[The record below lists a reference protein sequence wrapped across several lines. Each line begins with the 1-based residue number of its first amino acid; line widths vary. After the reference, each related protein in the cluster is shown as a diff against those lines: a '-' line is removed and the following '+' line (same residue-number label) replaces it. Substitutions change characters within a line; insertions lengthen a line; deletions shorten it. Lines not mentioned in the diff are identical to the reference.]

1 MISNYNKI
9 KMNLEGLKHIIR
21 EELSKRLNEEYV
33 DKYKV
38 KGVLVTDTTK
48 RPQQEILSDIRS
60 LTGVTI
66 VSTVDVDG
74 EYSQNND
81 NLRVILN
88 LKIDG
93 YPFIKQGGFG
103 RDKIDDII
111 ANIKRV
117 EAVKTFVVNP
127 KNIQVM

>member
-1 MISNYNKI
+1 
-9 KMNLEGLKHIIR
+9 MNLEGLKHIIR
-21 EELSKRLNEEYV
+21 EELSKQLNEEYV

-38 KGVLVTDTTK
+38 KGVLITDTTK

-74 EYSQNND
+74 EYPQNND

-127 KNIQVM
+127 KNIQVL

>member
-1 MISNYNKI
+1 MKLE
-9 KMNLEGLKHIIR
+9 NLRHIIK
-21 EELSKRLNEEYV
+21 EEISKILNEEYV
-33 DKYKV
+33 DKFKV
-38 KGVLVTDTTK
+38 KGILITNTTT

-66 VSTVDVDG
+66 VSTEEVDE

-93 YPFIKQGGFG
+93 YPFIKSGGFS
-103 RDKIDDII
+103 REKVMDVI
-111 ANIKRV
+111 NSVKRV
-117 EAVKTFVVNP
+117 DGVKSFIANP
-127 KNIQVM
+127 KNITTM

>member
-1 MISNYNKI
+1 MKL
-9 KMNLEGLKHIIR
+9 KGLKHIIR
-21 EELSKRLNEEYV
+21 EELYKQLNEEYV
-33 DKYKV
+33 DKYKI
-38 KGVLVTDTTK
+38 KGILITDTTK

-66 VSTVDVDG
+66 VSTVDIDE
-74 EYSQNND
+74 EYSQENN

-93 YPFIKQGGFG
+93 YPYIKQGGFS
-103 RDKIDDII
+103 RDKINDII
-111 ANIKRV
+111 TNVKKV
-117 EAVKTFVVNP
+117 EAVKSFVVNP

>member
-1 MISNYNKI
+1 
-9 KMNLEGLKHIIR
+9 MNLEGLKHIIR

-117 EAVKTFVVNP
+117 EAVKTFIVNP
-127 KNIQVM
+127 KNIQVL

>member
-1 MISNYNKI
+1 MK
-9 KMNLEGLKHIIR
+9 LDGLRNIIR
-21 EELSKRLNEEYV
+21 EELSKALNEEYV
-33 DKYKV
+33 DKFKI
-38 KGVLVTDTTK
+38 KGILVTNTVT

-66 VSTVDVDG
+66 VSTEDIDD

-93 YPFIKQGGFG
+93 YPFIKSGGFS
-103 RDKIDDII
+103 REKVDAII
-111 ANIKRV
+111 ASVKRV
-117 EAVKTFVVNP
+117 EAVKSFIVNP
-127 KNIQVM
+127 QNITRI

>member
-1 MISNYNKI
+1 MDLK
-9 KMNLEGLKHIIR
+9 GLRHIIR
-21 EELSKRLNEEYV
+21 EELSKQLNEEYV
-33 DKYKV
+33 DKYKI
-38 KGVLVTDTTK
+38 KGVLITDTTK

-66 VSTVDVDG
+66 VSTVDIDG
-74 EYSQNND
+74 EYSQDNS

-93 YPFIKQGGFG
+93 YPYIKHGGFS
-103 RDKIDDII
+103 RKKIDDII
-111 ANIKRV
+111 TSVKRV
-117 EAVKTFVVNP
+117 DAVKSFIVNP

>member
-1 MISNYNKI
+1 MDLK
-9 KMNLEGLKHIIR
+9 GLRHIIR
-21 EELSKRLNEEYV
+21 EELSKQLNEEYV
-33 DKYKV
+33 DKFKV
-38 KGVLVTDTTK
+38 RGILVSDTTK

-66 VSTVDVDG
+66 VSTEEMDEN
-74 EYSQNND
+74 EYSQNNN

-93 YPFIKQGGFG
+93 YPFIRHGGFS
-103 RDKIDDII
+103 REKIQDII
-111 ANIKRV
+111 ASVKRV
-117 EAVKTFVVNP
+117 EGVKSFLVDP

>member
-1 MISNYNKI
+1 MKLE
-9 KMNLEGLKHIIR
+9 NLRHIIK
-21 EELSKRLNEEYV
+21 EELSKALNEEYV
-33 DKYKV
+33 DKFKV
-38 KGVLVTDTTK
+38 RGILITNTTL

-66 VSTVDVDG
+66 VSTKEMDE

-93 YPFIKQGGFG
+93 YPFIKSGGFS
-103 RDKIDDII
+103 REKVMDII
-111 ANIKRV
+111 KSVKRV
-117 EAVKTFVVNP
+117 EGVKSFIVNP
-127 KNIQVM
+127 QNITVM

>member
-1 MISNYNKI
+1 
-9 KMNLEGLKHIIR
+9 MNLKGLQHLIK
-21 EELSKRLNEEYV
+21 EELNKVLNEGYI
-33 DKYKV
+33 DKFKV
-38 KGVLVTDTTK
+38 KGILVTNTTQ

-66 VSTVDVDG
+66 VSTVDLDG

-93 YPFIKQGGFG
+93 YPFMRHGGFS
-103 RDKIDDII
+103 RDKVKEII
-111 ANIKRV
+111 ASVKRV
-117 EAVKTFVVNP
+117 DGVKTYLVNP
-127 KNIQVM
+127 KNITVM

>member
-1 MISNYNKI
+1 MK
-9 KMNLEGLKHIIR
+9 LDGLRNIIR
-21 EELSKRLNEEYV
+21 EELSKALNEEYV
-33 DKYKV
+33 DKFKI
-38 KGVLVTDTTK
+38 KGILVTNTVT

-66 VSTVDVDG
+66 VSTEDMDD

-93 YPFIKQGGFG
+93 YPFIKSGGFS
-103 RDKIDDII
+103 REKVDAII
-111 ANIKRV
+111 ASVKRV
-117 EAVKTFVVNP
+117 EAVKSFIVNP
-127 KNIQVM
+127 QNITRI

>member
-1 MISNYNKI
+1 MKLEVLRNLI
-9 KMNLEGLKHIIR
+9 KEALRENLTED
-21 EELSKRLNEEYV
+21 YQ
-33 DKYKV
+33 DKFKV
-38 KGVLVTDTTK
+38 KGILVTDTTK

-66 VSTVDVDG
+66 VSTVEIED
-74 EYSQNND
+74 EYSQNNN

-93 YPFIKQGGFG
+93 YPFIKHGGFS
-103 RDKIDDII
+103 REKIQDII
-111 ANIKRV
+111 ASIKRV
-117 EAVKTFVVNP
+117 DGVKSLLVDP

>member
-1 MISNYNKI
+1 
-9 KMNLEGLKHIIR
+9 MNLKGLRHIIR
-21 EELSKRLNEEYV
+21 EELSKQLNEEYV
-33 DKYKV
+33 DKYKI
-38 KGVLVTDTTK
+38 KGILITDTAK

-66 VSTVDVDG
+66 VSTVDIDG
-74 EYSQNND
+74 EYSQNNP

-93 YPFIKQGGFG
+93 YPYIKHGGFS
-103 RDKIDDII
+103 REKIDGII
-111 ANIKRV
+111 TNIKRI
-117 EAVKTFVVNP
+117 EAVKSFIVNP